1 MLLSIY
7 IVFQLLV
14 IAGVILVFYS
24 KEVIFSAL
32 TMLFSGI
39 LAVGAWRLLVDIQY
53 VFDTT
58 TGVYVAQDIIVNT
71 SYLAYLNMG
80 LFGLAMLFFFND
92 IFEWIQKESVG
103 LGNLNMTRNKKTE
116 ENIQTGGNFK

>member
-53 VFDTT
+53 VFDTA